1 MIKEA
6 KEKVTMVASGAVAVT
21 SSKIVR
27 NRSLPPRPKV
37 EAKVRARVKAKVR
50 AKARR
55 EKARAFLHRRLP
67 MSRGPRM
74 H

>member
-1 MIKEA
+1 
-6 KEKVTMVASGAVAVT
+6 MVAGGVEAIT

-27 NRSLPPRPKV
+27 NQSLPVRPQA